1 MQQHTHTQSQE
12 HCNQRQPLTDS
23 LSNMFSAWHGDL
35 RQQDT
40 GAEQMKQGY
49 FLGTPRQRSPSK
61 EGIYSSICVMPLLSY
76 KKAKG
81 HFKRS
86 AYSLLGMWDS
96 QLTTLRKIL
105 KEKGESIYSSFGIS
119 KERGASWKELE
130 EVGDLHPATGSGR
143 SYISALE
150 QLACTTPLST
160 GTYNQASSLS

>member
-35 RQQDT
+35 RQQDA

-105 KEKGESIYSSFGIS
+105 KEKASIPPLVFLRRGELAG
-119 KERGASWKELE
+119 RSWKRWE
-130 EVGDLHPATGSGR
+130 
-143 SYISALE
+143 ISTQPQALVDP
-150 QLACTTPLST
+150 TSPP
-160 GTYNQASSLS
+160 